1 MTTALVALASFSA
14 MALFAQPYPSKPVRV
29 IVPFARGR
37 RTGSRRGGWCW
48 GGDGALPPG
57 LGQYIQRWLAIA
69 LVAGAWLAP
78 GASFAQSYPSKP
90 VRVIVPFAPGGGS
103 DILARVL
110 VPKLTE
116 YLGQPF
122 VVDNRGGAGG
132 LIGTEIAARAAP
144 DGYTIITISGSFAT
158 NAVVYK
164 SAYDPATGVAPIVEI
179 GFSPFLVAINP
190 SVPARSLKEFMAY
203 ARQNTGKLTY
213 GTGGTG
219 SITHLATEL
228 LASTGGVKL
237 VHVPY
242 KASAIALTNMVGG
255 QIHLV
260 VGSML
265 PTLPHVKAGRLIG
278 LAVTTAERWPTN
290 PEIPTV
296 AETFPGYDVEL
307 WFGMW
312 APKGTPAAI
321 VLRLNAAANKA
332 LLDSDVE
339 QNLRGSGLRISGGT
353 PQRFAERVRKDTAR
367 WNKVVR
373 EAGIKVEG

>member
-1 MTTALVALASFSA
+1 MATALVALASFSA
-14 MALFAQPYPSKPVRV
+14 MASFAQP
-29 IVPFARGR
+29 
-37 RTGSRRGGWCW
+37 
-48 GGDGALPPG
+48 
-57 LGQYIQRWLAIA
+57 
-69 LVAGAWLAP
+69 
-78 GASFAQSYPSKP
+78 YPSKP

-110 VPKLTE
+110 VPRLTE

-164 SAYDPATGVAPIVEI
+164 AAYDPATGVAPIVEI

-190 SVPARSLKEFMAY
+190 SVPARSLKELMAH
-203 ARQNTGKLTY
+203 ARQNAGKLTY

-228 LASTGGVKL
+228 LASVGGVKL

-255 QIHLV
+255 QIQLV

-321 VLRLNAAANKA
+321 VQRLNAAANKA
-332 LLDSDVE
+332 LRDPDIE
-339 QNLRGSGLRISGGT
+339 HNLSASGLRISGGT
-353 PQRFAERVRKDTAR
+353 PQRFAERIRKDTAR
-367 WNKVVR
+367 WDKVVR

>member
-1 MTTALVALASFSA
+1 
-14 MALFAQPYPSKPVRV
+14 
-29 IVPFARGR
+29 
-37 RTGSRRGGWCW
+37 
-48 GGDGALPPG
+48 
-57 LGQYIQRWLAIA
+57 
-69 LVAGAWLAP
+69 
-78 GASFAQSYPSKP
+78 

-110 VPKLTE
+110 VPRLTE

-132 LIGTEIAARAAP
+132 LIGAEIAARAAP

-164 SAYDPATGVAPIVEI
+164 TAYDPATGVAPIVEI

-190 SVPARSLKEFMAY
+190 SVPARSLKELMAY
-203 ARQNTGKLTY
+203 ARQNAGKLTY

-219 SITHLATEL
+219 SITHLA
-228 LASTGGVKL
+228 
-237 VHVPY
+237 
-242 KASAIALTNMVGG
+242 LTNMVGG
-255 QIHLV
+255 QIQLV

-290 PEIPTV
+290 PDIPTV

-321 VLRLNAAANKA
+321 VQRLNAAANKA
-332 LLDSDVE
+332 LRHPDVE
-339 QNLRGSGLRISGGT
+339 HNLSASGLRISGGT

-367 WNKVVR
+367 WDKVVR